1 MPADSTTPILSLSI
15 CHFFKQWSL
24 GLWSTPF
31 YIVDPNHVGT
41 YSLVSN
47 VTHRSIETRL
57 LIGQSVGLE
66 QHAWTPKYFGTERNT
81 SNSPNGG
88 SCQKCILQ
96 LNHWIYF
103 CFQIGL
109 IQIKHTP
116 VSGFGL
122 ILLNT
127 LVCIFYHIIR
137 ALITSANEPQKCHIR
152 HKKVICC
159 KFARM
164 KIRVYR
170 VLYFKPFSKRRENSV
185 FDFNFPILYMLS
197 LFKCKSRLP
206 YCLTSWRPEIKVKIV
221 IGNFCDFA

>member
-1 MPADSTTPILSLSI
+1 MENYFENQSNFVSKLLIDRRSLVTLQRTSKPNVTPVFVNCGSEFILMPADSTTPILSLSI

-41 YSLVSN
+41 YSLASN

-81 SNSPNGG
+81 SNSPNDTHGG

-122 ILLNT
+122 ILLNQ
-127 LVCIFYHIIR
+127 LVCIFYHITR
-137 ALITSANEPQKCHIR
+137 T
-152 HKKVICC
+152 
-159 KFARM
+159 
-164 KIRVYR
+164 
-170 VLYFKPFSKRRENSV
+170 
-185 FDFNFPILYMLS
+185 
-197 LFKCKSRLP
+197 
-206 YCLTSWRPEIKVKIV
+206 
-221 IGNFCDFA
+221 